1 MICDKER
8 GKIYWMH
15 KHLCMCSQI
24 IKLEKEIL
32 KNQVENGTSIRK
44 KKLNYKRVIGLYRL

>member
-1 MICDKER
+1 
-8 GKIYWMH
+8 
-15 KHLCMCSQI
+15 MCSQI

-32 KNQVENGTSIRK
+32 KNQVENGTSMRK